1 VTGSMFRRE
10 LAARVS
16 DPEGRSWLFVPYD
29 QLTDRI
35 GPLSRRDPERTGIVL
50 VESPWKAARRPYH
63 KQKLAL
69 ILANMRHF
77 ALEQAE
83 RGVAIRH
90 LTARGPYQDTLRPLI
105 GELGGLT
112 MMEPAERELRVDLGS
127 LVAEGLIT
135 VVPHEGWLTTPE
147 QFEGSQG
154 GSPPWRMDAF
164 YRRVRKDSGT
174 LMDETGRPVG
184 GRFSYDAENREAWH
198 GEPPAPQEPDFP
210 LDPVKEEVLEL
221 VSTVFADHPG
231 ELRPAAL
238 TGTRSDAERLWAWAK
253 AECLDSF
260 GPYEDAMSMRSEG
273 LFHTRISFLL
283 HVHRLLPGRLVEEV
297 ATSDAPLAS
306 REGFVRQ
313 VLGWREFMRHVH
325 MRTDGFRDLTGAG
338 GVKSGAESEPAVP
351 SALGAD
357 QSLPAAWWGTESGL
371 ACLDEVVDS
380 VLRTGYS
387 HHITRLMVLANL
399 ATLLDVSPREL
410 TDWFWAM
417 YTDAFDW
424 VVEPN
429 VLGMGTF
436 AAGNLMTTK
445 PYVSGAAYIDR
456 MSDYCAGCRFD
467 PKKTCPITSLYWA
480 FLGRH
485 EQELRDNPRMRL
497 PLASLRK
504 RSEERRALDTR
515 VFDSVSKA
523 LQAGHDLEPDIV
535 DRHAAPGEERNP

>member
-1 VTGSMFRRE
+1 
-10 LAARVS
+10 
-16 DPEGRSWLFVPYD
+16 
-29 QLTDRI
+29 
-35 GPLSRRDPERTGIVL
+35 
-50 VESPWKAARRPYH
+50 
-63 KQKLAL
+63 
-69 ILANMRHF
+69 
-77 ALEQAE
+77 
-83 RGVAIRH
+83 
-90 LTARGPYQDTLRPLI
+90 
-105 GELGGLT
+105 
-112 MMEPAERELRVDLGS
+112 
-127 LVAEGLIT
+127 
-135 VVPHEGWLTTPE
+135 
-147 QFEGSQG
+147 
-154 GSPPWRMDAF
+154 MDAF

-174 LMDETGRPVG
+174 LMNETGRPVG
-184 GRFSYDAENREAWH
+184 GRYSYDAENREAWH

-221 VSTVFADHPG
+221 VSAVFADHPG
-231 ELRPAAL
+231 ELRPDAL

-283 HVHRLLPGRLVEEV
+283 HIHRLLPRRLVEEV
-297 ATSDAPLAS
+297 AASGAPLAS

-338 GVKSGAESEPAVP
+338 GVESAAESEPAVP

-357 QSLPAAWWGTESGL
+357 QSLPPAWWGTESGL

-480 FLGRH
+480 FLSRH

-504 RSEERRALDTR
+504 RSEERRARDTR
-515 VFDSVSKA
+515 VFDRVSKA
-523 LQAGHDLEPDIV
+523 LRAGHDLEPDIV
-535 DRHAAPGEERNP
+535 DRRATG